1 MPSKNETLKS
11 ENIVKRLINFE
22 NICYPVTFKIGKI
35 KPTSPF
41 VNVITDV
48 AVNDEMA

>member
-1 MPSKNETLKS
+1 ML
-11 ENIVKRLINFE
+11 
-22 NICYPVTFKIGKI
+22 PVTFKIGKI

-48 AVNDEMA
+48 ALNDEMA